1 MTRSKPSSIW
11 FKAALLSISMMLMI
25 APNIAA
31 ALPLMAKTFSDQSAS
46 AVDTLSTI
54 PNLGII
60 LGIVLGNVLATQ
72 LGAKRTVLT
81 GLAVALLS
89 GLVPVVSNSYYV
101 VLAAR
106 LIFGIAVGTFNSLAI
121 SLISDYYRGDEL
133 AAMMGYQSALSS
145 LGSSLLS
152 FAVGYL
158 LLFGW
163 HATFLIYAIA
173 LPIMILFGLVMPNDQ
188 PAPATKDTA
197 QTPKAKQHI
206 NAAVILISLL
216 TFFIYVFFMVVTIKL
231 AGLLTANHLGTASQ
245 ASAILG
251 GFTLVTML
259 MGLLFGRIYKL
270 LQNKILPLGFIL
282 MAIGFYLVSTVSSL
296 AIVAVGT
303 VIIGIGFAVSIPY
316 IYTIINVAAPANS
329 KNLDSSVMLIM
340 TNVGVFLSPTIVNA
354 LASLTGKDEAAGS
367 MVVASIGFLIL
378 AVIVAAVV
386 ISQKRTKPTVQETN

>member
-1 MTRSKPSSIW
+1 
-11 FKAALLSISMMLMI
+11 MMLMI

-31 ALPLMAKTFSDQSAS
+31 ALPLTAKTFSDQSAS

-133 AAMMGYQSALSS
+133 AAMMGYQSAISS

-163 HATFLIYAIA
+163 HATFLIYVIA
-173 LPIMILFGLVMPNDQ
+173 LPIMIL
-188 PAPATKDTA
+188 
-197 QTPKAKQHI
+197 
-206 NAAVILISLL
+206 S
-216 TFFIYVFFMVVTIKL
+216 
-231 AGLLTANHLGTASQ
+231 
-245 ASAILG
+245 
-251 GFTLVTML
+251 
-259 MGLLFGRIYKL
+259 
-270 LQNKILPLGFIL
+270 
-282 MAIGFYLVSTVSSL
+282 
-296 AIVAVGT
+296 
-303 VIIGIGFAVSIPY
+303 
-316 IYTIINVAAPANS
+316 
-329 KNLDSSVMLIM
+329 
-340 TNVGVFLSPTIVNA
+340 
-354 LASLTGKDEAAGS
+354 
-367 MVVASIGFLIL
+367 
-378 AVIVAAVV
+378 
-386 ISQKRTKPTVQETN
+386 